1 MEKGREGFI
10 SFINERL
17 TGIGFTKEG
26 ERWTLEQDIQN
37 QAQVVIVN
45 GRRVE
50 QPAESRHVKLYV
62 EVFGDGCVKDDNSE
76 IPFVEVN
83 FDAVEDGV
91 AKEIG
96 PTFCFGWDDEEE
108 FNYILNKIFG
118 V

>member
-1 MEKGREGFI
+1 MAAEREEFI
-10 SFINERL
+10 SFINDRL
-17 TGIGFTKEG
+17 VGIGFTGED
-26 ERWTLEQDIQN
+26 ERWTLEQDIQDHP
-37 QAQVVIVN
+37 QVVIVN

-50 QPAESRHVKLYV
+50 QPAESRHVKICV
-62 EVFGDGCVKDDNSE
+62 EVFGDGCVKGDESE
-76 IPFVEVN
+76 EPFVEVN
-83 FDAVEDGV
+83 FDAVEDEV